1 MIESPKLKTTERY
14 YFLDVIRLILAL
26 IVCYEHTKIASQE
39 ASTIAAYI
47 AVDIFFILSGY
58 VLCQQIQNISYRDFV
73 ISRIAR
79 MFPLYWVSMLILYFL
94 WNNVHPFDPNYF
106 YNTIT
111 EFFLLHSVGFTDQPG
126 LNGVSWS
133 LSIEFWLNVI
143 FLYFIVRHKPK
154 NKNLFF
160 STVFIFIIFCIITTL
175 RVAGSFD
182 ANIQPFSFFTN
193 IGIIRGIAE
202 LLIGYLLYNLVN
214 SNFIHCLNRDRRLN
228 SIYEIILVF
237 ILFFSMSKNGSVGFG
252 ILSLLTFSLIII
264 RNKIGTGILSKASS
278 LPIIRSLG
286 HMSYAIYLLHI
297 PCREFFVKYFPDFY
311 QGIESKALFVSLVT
325 FFISI
330 PTFYLYELKAKKIT
344 KNYLIKFLAS
354 KV

>member
-111 EFFLLHSVGFTDQPG
+111 EFFFIALG
-126 LNGVSWS
+126 
-133 LSIEFWLNVI
+133 WLYRSARTKWC
-143 FLYFIVRHKPK
+143 FLVAKYRILVKRDI
-154 NKNLFF
+154 
-160 STVFIFIIFCIITTL
+160 FIFYC
-175 RVAGSFD
+175 
-182 ANIQPFSFFTN
+182 
-193 IGIIRGIAE
+193 
-202 LLIGYLLYNLVN
+202 
-214 SNFIHCLNRDRRLN
+214 
-228 SIYEIILVF
+228 
-237 ILFFSMSKNGSVGFG
+237 
-252 ILSLLTFSLIII
+252 
-264 RNKIGTGILSKASS
+264 
-278 LPIIRSLG
+278 
-286 HMSYAIYLLHI
+286 
-297 PCREFFVKYFPDFY
+297 
-311 QGIESKALFVSLVT
+311 
-325 FFISI
+325 
-330 PTFYLYELKAKKIT
+330 
-344 KNYLIKFLAS
+344 
-354 KV
+354 